1 MLTHEREGWIRTR
14 DAHVL
19 AGPQGAW
26 QPWPQEGALLGL
38 LTHSCQGR
46 IVGYVKTMLKWT
58 GWVLFAGMYVW
69 SWLFVGALILW
80 VLGLLPG
87 QDPPTIQCGVY
98 SDCP

>member
-19 AGPQGAW
+19 AGQQGAW

-46 IVGYVKTMLKWT
+46 IVGYVKERLSIRDKLEV
-58 GWVLFAGMYVW
+58 GLALLLDAAFVAFLVGVLFTLSY
-69 SWLFVGALILW
+69 
-80 VLGLLPG
+80 
-87 QDPPTIQCGVY
+87 Y
-98 SDCP
+98 R